1 MAEHCGF
8 LELWNNVKVKSFN
21 GNQFSKQYNVELPV
35 NITCEHNTT
44 QKLETEV

>member
-8 LELWNNVKVKSFN
+8 IELQNYVKVKSFN
-21 GNQFSKQYNVELPV
+21 SNQFSKQYNVE
-35 NITCEHNTT
+35 HNTA